1 MSQLKHK
8 VLFSSIGLLALA
20 VLVAPVCF
28 AGVNAAPHLG
38 MGSGARSLGLG
49 GAFTAVA
56 DDATSTIWNPAGLPA
71 VDDLTITL
79 SSARLSLDRKHNF
92 IGLVKKVGANGGL
105 GLAVVNAGV
114 DDITSYDA
122 AGVATGSFNQNSN
135 TYSLSYGHDLGAVSL
150 GVSGRM
156 YMDTFGDHS
165 SASGFAGADVGLLGH
180 NKASTFSYGIA
191 ARNLGSAIGEDNAVP
206 VKIAGGLAY
215 RVLSKNVATFSVD
228 VEHEILDLPESP
240 TSLRI
245 GTEYLIAKTFAIRG
259 GTKLNADRRQLFA
272 GFGVNVGGLQLDYAL
287 KAADSAVNNLDDDS
301 THFFSLSYSY

>member
-1 MSQLKHK
+1 MFQIKHK
-8 VLFSSIGLLALA
+8 VLFSSIGVFALA
-20 VLVAPVCF
+20 VLLAPVCF

-49 GAFTAVA
+49 GAFTAIA

-92 IGLVKKVGANGGL
+92 IGLIKKVGANGGL

-114 DDITSYDA
+114 DDIPSRSADDQ
-122 AGVATGSFNQNSN
+122 AGSSFNYNSN
-135 TYSLSYGHDLGAVSL
+135 AYSLSYGHDLGAVSL
-150 GVSGRM
+150 GASARM
-156 YMDTFGDHS
+156 FMDSFGDHS
-165 SASGFAGADVGLLGH
+165 SESGFGGADIGLLGS
-180 NKASTFSYGIA
+180 NSASTFSYGIA
-191 ARNLGSAIGEDNAVP
+191 ARNIGGMIAGSELPIL
-206 VKIAGGLAY
+206 IAGGLSY
-215 RVLSKNVATFSVD
+215 RVLQKNVATFSVD
-228 VEHEILDLPESP
+228 VQHEIVDLPESP
-240 TSLRI
+240 TSLHI
-245 GTEYLIAKTFAIRG
+245 GTEYLIANTFTIRG
-259 GTKLNADRRQLFA
+259 GSKLNADRSRLFV

>member
-1 MSQLKHK
+1 MFQLKHK
-8 VLFSSIGLLALA
+8 VLFSSIGVLALA
-20 VLVAPVCF
+20 VLLAPVCF

-49 GAFTAVA
+49 GAFTAIA

-92 IGLVKKVGANGGL
+92 IGLIKKVGANGGL

-114 DDITSYDA
+114 DDIPSRNADDQ
-122 AGVATGSFNQNSN
+122 AGSSFNYSSN
-135 TYSLSYGHDLGAVSL
+135 AYSLSYGHDLGPVSL
-150 GVSGRM
+150 GASARM
-156 YMDTFGDHS
+156 LMDSFGDHS
-165 SASGFAGADVGLLGH
+165 SESGFGGADVGLLGS
-180 NKASTFSYGIA
+180 NSASTFSYGIA
-191 ARNLGSAIGEDNAVP
+191 ARNLGGMIAGSELPIL
-206 VKIAGGLAY
+206 IAGGLSY
-215 RVLSKNVATFSVD
+215 RVLHKNVATFSVD
-228 VEHEILDLPESP
+228 VQHEIVDLPESP
-240 TSLRI
+240 TSLHL
-245 GTEYLIAKTFAIRG
+245 GTEYLIANTFAIRG
-259 GTKLNADRRQLFA
+259 GSKLNADRQRLFV

>member
-1 MSQLKHK
+1 MFQIKHK
-8 VLFSSIGLLALA
+8 VLFSSIGVFALA
-20 VLVAPVCF
+20 VLLAPVCF

-49 GAFTAVA
+49 GAFTAIA

-92 IGLVKKVGANGGL
+92 IGLIKKVGANGGL

-114 DDITSYDA
+114 DDIPSRNADDQ
-122 AGVATGSFNQNSN
+122 AGSSFNYNSN
-135 TYSLSYGHDLGAVSL
+135 AYSLSYGHDLGAVSL
-150 GVSGRM
+150 GASARM
-156 YMDTFGDHS
+156 LMDSFGDHS
-165 SASGFAGADVGLLGH
+165 SESGFGGADVGLLGS
-180 NKASTFSYGIA
+180 NSASTFSYGIA
-191 ARNLGSAIGEDNAVP
+191 ARNIGGMIAGSELPIL
-206 VKIAGGLAY
+206 IAGGLSY
-215 RVLSKNVATFSVD
+215 RVLHKNVATFSVD
-228 VEHEILDLPESP
+228 VQHEIVELPESP
-240 TSLRI
+240 TSLHL
-245 GTEYLIAKTFAIRG
+245 GTEYLIANTFAIRG
-259 GTKLNADRRQLFA
+259 GSELNADRQRLFV

>member
-1 MSQLKHK
+1 MSQFKHK
-8 VLFSSIGLLALA
+8 VLISSIGLLVLA
-20 VLVAPVCF
+20 VLLAPVCF

-71 VDDLTITL
+71 VDDLTVTL

-92 IGLVKKVGANGGL
+92 IGLIKKVGANGGL

-114 DDITSYDA
+114 DGIPSYNDQ
-122 AGVATGSFNQNSN
+122 GVSTGTFNQNSN
-135 TYSLSYGHDLGAVSL
+135 TYALSYGHDLGAVSI
-150 GVSGRM
+150 GASGRL
-156 YMDTFGDHS
+156 YMDSFGDHS
-165 SASGFAGADVGLLGH
+165 STSGFAGADIGILGH
-180 NKASTFSYGIA
+180 NQASTFSYGVA
-191 ARNLGSAIGEDNAVP
+191 ARNLGSAIGDNTIP
-206 VKIAGGLAY
+206 VKIAGGVAY

-228 VEHEILDLPESP
+228 AEHEIVDLPEAP
-240 TSLRI
+240 TSLHI
-245 GTEYLIAKTFAIRG
+245 GTEYLIAQTFAIRG
-259 GTKLNADRRQLFA
+259 GTKLNTDRTQLYA

-301 THFFSLSYSY
+301 THFFSVSYSY

>member
-1 MSQLKHK
+1 MFQIKHK
-8 VLFSSIGLLALA
+8 VLFSSIGVFALA
-20 VLVAPVCF
+20 VLLAPVCF

-49 GAFTAVA
+49 GAFTAIA

-92 IGLVKKVGANGGL
+92 IGLIKKVGANGGL

-114 DDITSYDA
+114 DDIPSRNADDQ
-122 AGVATGSFNQNSN
+122 AGSSFNYNSN
-135 TYSLSYGHDLGAVSL
+135 AYSLSYGHDLGAVSL
-150 GVSGRM
+150 GASARM
-156 YMDTFGDHS
+156 LMDSFGDHS
-165 SASGFAGADVGLLGH
+165 SESGFGGADIGLLGS
-180 NKASTFSYGIA
+180 NSASTFSYGIA
-191 ARNLGSAIGEDNAVP
+191 ARNIGGMIAGSELPIL
-206 VKIAGGLAY
+206 IAGGLSY
-215 RVLSKNVATFSVD
+215 RVVHKNVATFSVD
-228 VEHEILDLPESP
+228 VQHEIVELPESP
-240 TSLRI
+240 TSVHI
-245 GTEYLIAKTFAIRG
+245 GTEYLIANTFAIRG
-259 GTKLNADRRQLFA
+259 GSKLNADRQLLFV

>member
-1 MSQLKHK
+1 MFQLRHK
-8 VLFSSIGLLALA
+8 VLFSSIGLFALV
-20 VLVAPVCF
+20 VLLAPVCF

-79 SSARLSLDRKHNF
+79 SSARMSLDRRHSF
-92 IGLVKKVGANGGL
+92 IGLIKSVGNGGL
-105 GLAVVNAGV
+105 GLSVINAGV
-114 DDITSYDA
+114 DGITSYNSKGDR
-122 AGVATGSFNQNSN
+122 TGSFNHNSN
-135 TYSLSYGHDLGAVSL
+135 AFALSYGHDLGAISL
-150 GVSGRM
+150 GASARM
-156 YMDTFGDHS
+156 YADSFGDHS
-165 SASGFAGADVGLLGH
+165 STSGFAGADIGLLGH

-191 ARNLGSAIGEDNAVP
+191 ARNLGSAIGDDQVP

-215 RVLSKNVATFSVD
+215 RVLHKHVATFSVD
-228 VEHEILDLPESP
+228 VEHEVIDLPESP
-240 TSLRI
+240 TSLHL
-245 GTEYLIAKTFAIRG
+245 GTEYLIANTFAIRG
-259 GTKLNADRRQLFA
+259 GTKLNTDRTQLFA

>member
-1 MSQLKHK
+1 MFQIKHK
-8 VLFSSIGLLALA
+8 VLFGSIGVFALA
-20 VLVAPVCF
+20 VLLAPVCF

-49 GAFTAVA
+49 GAFTAIA

-92 IGLVKKVGANGGL
+92 IGLIKKVGANGGL

-114 DDITSYDA
+114 DDIPSRNADDQ
-122 AGVATGSFNQNSN
+122 AGSSFNYSSN
-135 TYSLSYGHDLGAVSL
+135 AYSLSYGHDLGPVSL
-150 GVSGRM
+150 GASARM
-156 YMDTFGDHS
+156 LMDSFGDHS
-165 SASGFAGADVGLLGH
+165 SESGFGGADVGLLGS
-180 NKASTFSYGIA
+180 NSASTFSYGIA
-191 ARNLGSAIGEDNAVP
+191 ARNLGGMIAGSELPIL
-206 VKIAGGLAY
+206 IAGGLSY
-215 RVLSKNVATFSVD
+215 RVLHKNVATFSVD
-228 VEHEILDLPESP
+228 VQHEIVDLPESP
-240 TSLRI
+240 TSLHL
-245 GTEYLIAKTFAIRG
+245 GTEYLIANTFAIRG
-259 GTKLNADRRQLFA
+259 GSKLNADRQRLFV